1 MSSSSQSSIIHQ
13 QTSLLNEITFHQTS
27 KFVSI
32 IYNILVRDKED
43 YLDVEFQNELTV
55 IKFKPSASNKFTL
68 KIHHPSTSSLSNSF
82 TISDKNLVIILE
94 KKDKELEWQSLIF
107 KYKDEDEDDVQLSIK
122 ENKEVMVERWF
133 LTRNNVQRCSQI
145 LENESKWITSLQA
158 KHDKNVITVNLKTNH
173 SISKNTE

>member
-1 MSSSSQSSIIHQ
+1 MSV
-13 QTSLLNEITFHQTS
+13 E
-27 KFVSI
+27 
-32 IYNILVRDKED
+32 RDIR
-43 YLDVEFQNELTV
+43 YELIARLCPNSTEAGMFAIRSRRKVASEKDFLESVNKV
-55 IKFKPSASNKFTL
+55 IKSYAKFS
-68 KIHHPSTSSLSNSF
+68 STPSSLSNSF

>member
-1 MSSSSQSSIIHQ
+1 IIFSSS
-13 QTSLLNEITFHQTS
+13 
-27 KFVSI
+27 
-32 IYNILVRDKED
+32 
-43 YLDVEFQNELTV
+43 LT
-55 IKFKPSASNKFTL
+55 TT
-68 KIHHPSTSSLSNSF
+68 STSSLSNSF